1 MATSIDHDSVVSRS
15 SSQVQSVEYLT
26 MRKCTSV
33 LIDLVKSSLS
43 TIGPA
48 FFAEEYIG
56 ETTRDLIG
64 PSSKTS
70 DVERAQILVDLM
82 TDQVR
87 ADPSMYMKFITLLEK
102 EGPWVELF
110 LKNIKQTYS
119 SASLEFRL
127 SMSCD
132 ERSDWLSGCGISA
145 TTVSHFKGVC
155 ILLDLA
161 VGA

>member
-1 MATSIDHDSVVSRS
+1 MAINQHAIVPRC
-15 SSQVQSVEYLT
+15 SSQAPLSIEYLT

-82 TDQVR
+82 TDQIR
-87 ADPSMYMKFITLLEK
+87 ADPSMYIKFITLLEK

-110 LKNIKQTYS
+110 LKNVKQTYS
-119 SASLEFRL
+119 SASLEFCL

-132 ERSDWLSGCGISA
+132 EQSDWLSGCGISA
-145 TTVSHFKGVC
+145 TTVKGVC

>member
-1 MATSIDHDSVVSRS
+1 MH
-15 SSQVQSVEYLT
+15 
-26 MRKCTSV
+26 KCTSV

-48 FFAEEYIG
+48 FFAEECIG

-87 ADPSMYMKFITLLEK
+87 ADPSMYMKFIALLEK
-102 EGPWVELF
+102 EGPPLHG
-110 LKNIKQTYS
+110 S
-119 SASLEFRL
+119 SHS
-127 SMSCD
+127 
-132 ERSDWLSGCGISA
+132 
-145 TTVSHFKGVC
+145 
-155 ILLDLA
+155 
-161 VGA
+161 